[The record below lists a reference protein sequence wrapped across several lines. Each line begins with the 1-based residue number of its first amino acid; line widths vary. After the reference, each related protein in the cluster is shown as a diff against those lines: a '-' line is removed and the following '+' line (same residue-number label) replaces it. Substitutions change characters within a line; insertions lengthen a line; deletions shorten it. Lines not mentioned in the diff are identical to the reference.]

1 MITPRIKARIT
12 IMITFLLCVILAPTF
27 SPIGVM
33 EISAPKVKSIIP
45 TITSTAPR
53 RKLSKI
59 LGERGT
65 SKKLKT
71 RTMQMIGTTATIA
84 SCIFSC
90 IFGFQNFKRSPSFP
104 ITKKA
109 RAKPERPMLEA
120 PDFQCRHFRYV
131 NILSIC
137 QTSKK
142 KTFYHK

>member
-1 MITPRIKARIT
+1 
-12 IMITFLLCVILAPTF
+12 
-27 SPIGVM
+27 
-33 EISAPKVKSIIP
+33 
-45 TITSTAPR
+45 
-53 RKLSKI
+53 
-59 LGERGT
+59 
-65 SKKLKT
+65 
-71 RTMQMIGTTATIA
+71 MIGTTATIA

-142 KTFYHK
+142 KRLSIINSIMVESPNNDKQMTYALFFL